1 MGYVSCLPRR
11 TALDVMPSGILSA
24 FNPLTLSLRLDAGHA
39 SWDMADDPM
48 MVELVASLKF
58 IQTDGAL
65 PPMFAAPAKDEAP
78 KPPSSPVVS
87 CGSPHS
93 NGLGL
98 DHPSGENS
106 TVLSPDLSDV

>member
-65 PPMFAAPAKDEAP
+65 PPVFAAPAKDEAP
-78 KPPSSPVVS
+78 KPPSSPAVS

-93 NGLGL
+93 NGLGS